1 MLSYLSY
8 LLRCAQQSAGSI
20 DVLSTAGADGGEH
33 TVLGQIVAELLHLL
47 VAHSLQRDVGNLMEA
62 YQVEAAVEPL
72 HQPDDGLGVLH
83 AVVQPLE
90 DDVFERE
97 SALMREVVVAQQFH
111 HLFYS
116 HSSLCRHQLGTLC
129 RYRVVHGDGHVA
141 LALLEESFQL
151 ILHAHR
157 TDGDAL
163 GAPCPTIVGSQDV
176 RGTEHIV
183 EVVHWLALPHEYDVG
198 QLVHLG
204 QRVYLV
210 EDVACRQT
218 ALKPLLSCLT
228 EQAVHLAPHL

>member
-1 MLSYLSY
+1 MSIWSDRG
-8 LLRCAQQSAGSI
+8 LLIYCCVMAFCVGAVFGSFLNCAAWRIAHGESCLGGHSRCPHCGHELGAQG
-20 DVLSTAGADGGEH
+20 VGGGVEADGD
-33 TVLGQIVAELLHLL
+33 VA
-47 VAHSLQRDVGNLMEA
+47 V
-62 YQVEAAVEPL
+62 
-72 HQPDDGLGVLH
+72 
-83 AVVQPLE
+83 
-90 DDVFERE
+90 
-97 SALMREVVVAQQFH
+97 
-111 HLFYS
+111 
-116 HSSLCRHQLGTLC
+116 
-129 RYRVVHGDGHVA
+129 
-141 LALLEESFQL
+141 ALLEESFQL

-183 EVVHWLALPHEYDVG
+183 EVVHWLALPHEHDVG
-198 QLVHLG
+198 QLVHLW